1 MTYTGIAYYPFTNT
15 TVRDAYKINAAL
27 TGLASC
33 IAEGAGAT
41 GDQGDT
47 GAQGE
52 TGSGIDGATGL
63 QGETGSQGE
72 TGTGVQGETGL
83 QGDTGSQGE
92 TGSQGDQGDTGL
104 QGSKG
109 DTGSQGDTGVA
120 GVQGDQG
127 DTGLQGSKGD
137 TGLQGETGVDG
148 LRGDT
153 GMGGTIAEYSYQF
166 FSDQLDYPFSS
177 DWAITDYA
185 VMGAD
190 TLNPA
195 LFVRNFDDTLEEGV
209 GFSLE
214 LPPEKSNL
222 RISIRARAVTP
233 PFPMFPWGVVLKLY
247 NRDIPDNA
255 AVGSWSAGVTL
266 TTLLVTPIHTYFQY
280 YSQTLTYAT
289 LGLTAGTVTQ
299 FQLTRNGADGN
310 DTLIGDWALLEV
322 LIQLS

>member
-52 TGSGIDGATGL
+52 TGSGINGATGL

-109 DTGSQGDTGVA
+109 DTG
-120 GVQGDQG
+120 
-127 DTGLQGSKGD
+127 
-137 TGLQGETGVDG
+137 LQGETGVDG

-153 GMGGTIAEYSYQF
+153 GIGGTIAEYSYQF

>member
-92 TGSQGDQGDTGL
+92 TGS
-104 QGSKG
+104 
-109 DTGSQGDTGVA
+109 
-120 GVQGDQG
+120 QGDQG